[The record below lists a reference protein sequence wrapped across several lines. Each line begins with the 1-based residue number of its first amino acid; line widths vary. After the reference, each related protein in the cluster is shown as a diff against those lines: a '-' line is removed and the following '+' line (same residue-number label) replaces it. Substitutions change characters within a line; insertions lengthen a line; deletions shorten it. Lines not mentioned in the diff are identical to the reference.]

1 MHGGAAEQR
10 AVNIYL
16 RPSCTLSTHF
26 FRHLQ
31 VYMRTTSVPYVL
43 GQYDAMMAYN
53 GQVGGAATQVAGAA
67 GPDKDW
73 RGRNVPFPM
82 AGRRGPTM

>member
-1 MHGGAAEQR
+1 MED
-10 AVNIYL
+10 
-16 RPSCTLSTHF
+16 
-26 FRHLQ
+26 
-31 VYMRTTSVPYVL
+31 
-43 GQYDAMMAYN
+43 DAMMAYT

-82 AGRRGPTM
+82 AGRGPTM